1 MSAVTYKNAGKQPFM
16 SVVKELV
23 RTYQAFTAL
32 DAAGLRRFDLTEPQ
46 ADVVFTLG
54 NTEGM
59 TCKEIGDL
67 TLITKGTLTGVID
80 RLEAKGIVK
89 RVQGEDDRRCTKVML
104 TNRGISLFQD
114 TFPKQVS
121 FLKER
126 FDRLSP
132 DERSALEVLLK
143 KLRNVL

>member
-1 MSAVTYKNAGKQPFM
+1 M

-46 ADVVFTLG
+46 ADVIFTLG

-80 RLEAKGIVK
+80 RLETKGIVK
-89 RVQGEDDRRCTKVML
+89 RIQGENDRRCTKVML
-104 TNRGISLFQD
+104 TNKGISLFQE

-126 FDRLSP
+126 FDRLSA
-132 DERSALEVLLK
+132 DERSALEELLK